1 MANEKTFNT
10 RVQLKNDI
18 EANWVKAVGF
28 SPKSGELIIYNAE
41 VDNVTTLPQ
50 DPETKQT
57 LRDYWINYPRVK
69 IGDGETNVNDLPFI
83 TDAVWEQIAQAQKF
97 WAEDDN
103 AGAVEFKAVTLA
115 PAN

>member
-1 MANEKTFNT
+1 MATEKTFNT
-10 RVQLKNDI
+10 RVLLKNDI
-18 EANWVKAVGF
+18 EANWVKATGF
-28 SPKSGELIIYNAE
+28 SPKLGELIIYNAE
-41 VDNVTTLPQ
+41 TENDALPT
-50 DPETKQT
+50 DSSGQT
-57 LRDYWINYPRVK
+57 LRDYYINYPRIK

-83 TDAVWEQIAQAQKF
+83 TDAIWEQVAQAQKF